1 MDFIKVA
8 ICDDEKNIRAYLASL
23 VRKQG
28 KECEIAEYVSADEY
42 LLDQT
47 EHDLLFLDI
56 ELAGDGPGMDGMELA
71 RRIRGM
77 ELERQPV
84 IIFVTG
90 YEKYVYDAFDVGA
103 FQYLLKP
110 IDEQRFAEVFGRA
123 AAQIIFEAEQK
134 KKTLVIQYGSESR
147 AVPLQDIYYI
157 ESRNHKVAPYLKDG
171 ELEYYK
177 KIGRLEEELQGQFF
191 RIHRGYLVNLAYVE
205 GYDKTE
211 ATLTGGIRLPPFQK
225 DMRTLRRH
233 TCSLCSKG
241 EEEI

>member
-1 MDFIKVA
+1 MDFIKIA
-8 ICDDEKNIRAYLASL
+8 ICDDEKNIRVYLASL

-28 KECEIAEYVSADEY
+28 RECEIAEYVSADEY

-103 FQYLLKP
+103 FQYCCCP
-110 IDEQRFAEVFGRA
+110 
-123 AAQIIFEAEQK
+123 
-134 KKTLVIQYGSESR
+134 
-147 AVPLQDIYYI
+147 
-157 ESRNHKVAPYLKDG
+157 
-171 ELEYYK
+171 
-177 KIGRLEEELQGQFF
+177 FF
-191 RIHRGYLVNLAYVE
+191 
-205 GYDKTE
+205 
-211 ATLTGGIRLPPFQK
+211 LT
-225 DMRTLRRH
+225 
-233 TCSLCSKG
+233 
-241 EEEI
+241 

>member
-1 MDFIKVA
+1 MDFIKIA
-8 ICDDEKNIRAYLASL
+8 ICDDEKNIRVYLASL

-28 KECEIAEYVSADEY
+28 RECEIAEYVSADEY

-56 ELAGDGPGMDGMELA
+56 ELAGDGPGMDGMDLA

-157 ESRNHKVAPYLKDG
+157 ESRNHKVVLYLKDG
-171 ELEYYK
+171 ELEYYE

-211 ATLTGGIRLPPFQK
+211 VTLTGGISLP
-225 DMRTLRRH
+225 L
-233 TCSLCSKG
+233 SKRY
-241 EEEI
+241 EDFAAAYLQFVQ

>member
-1 MDFIKVA
+1 MDFIKIA

-28 KECEIAEYVSADEY
+28 MECEIAEYVSADEY

-56 ELAGDGPGMDGMELA
+56 ELAGDRPGMDGMELA

-77 ELERQPV
+77 ELEKQPV

-110 IDEQRFAEVFGRA
+110 IDEQRFA
-123 AAQIIFEAEQK
+123 
-134 KKTLVIQYGSESR
+134 
-147 AVPLQDIYYI
+147 
-157 ESRNHKVAPYLKDG
+157 
-171 ELEYYK
+171 
-177 KIGRLEEELQGQFF
+177 
-191 RIHRGYLVNLAYVE
+191 
-205 GYDKTE
+205 
-211 ATLTGGIRLPPFQK
+211 
-225 DMRTLRRH
+225 
-233 TCSLCSKG
+233 
-241 EEEI
+241 